1 MGRVGRSPAADRPWP
16 VAQCSGN
23 IDSPPAPL
31 WLVAMQEKTTLKMYL
46 HSMMLSSAQLHAIE
60 LALTAAVQA
69 IVHHVNSRLLLD
81 EVGRYVAAWRLWNRP
96 PDNDPRRD
104 CCVGGVTAPCN
115 TRV

>member
-1 MGRVGRSPAADRPWP
+1 MPSK
-16 VAQCSGN
+16 AQGLRAMEAISTTFFTLY
-23 IDSPPAPL
+23 PAPS
-31 WLVAMQEKTTLKMYL
+31 QEKTTLKMYL